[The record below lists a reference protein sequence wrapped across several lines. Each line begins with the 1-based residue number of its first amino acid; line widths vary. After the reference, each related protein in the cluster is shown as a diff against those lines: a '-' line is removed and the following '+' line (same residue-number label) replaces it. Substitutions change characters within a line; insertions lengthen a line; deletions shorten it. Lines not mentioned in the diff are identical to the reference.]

1 MHDGA
6 ICIVD
11 QQALHVNA
19 RHWSTQLGQYFLAPR
34 APCFSSRYI
43 AQSVQGSTR
52 KPKRIAQQW
61 QDFAAQACS
70 PKTHS
75 VCDYAPIHTG
85 IPSFMHSAMASSL
98 RGDSSFLVLSKVPS
112 TSVVTRSNRLSAAWH
127 MILRFELGRLKCVAC
142 INNKDAQVSTRR
154 L

>member
-19 RHWSTQLGQYFLAPR
+19 RHWSTQLGQNFLAPR
-34 APCFSSRYI
+34 APCFSSSYI

-52 KPKRIAQQW
+52 KPKRIVQRW
-61 QDFAAQACS
+61 QEFSAQAC
-70 PKTHS
+70 KKIHK
-75 VCDYAPIHTG
+75 VCDCAPIHTG

-127 MILRFELGRLKCVAC
+127 MILRFELNRLKCVAY
-142 INNKDAQVSTRR
+142 INNEHAQVST